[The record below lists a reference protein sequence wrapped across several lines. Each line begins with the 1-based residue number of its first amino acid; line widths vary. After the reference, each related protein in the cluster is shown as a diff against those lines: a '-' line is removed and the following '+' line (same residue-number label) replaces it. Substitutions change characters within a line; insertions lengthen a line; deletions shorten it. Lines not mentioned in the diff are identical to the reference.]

1 MSQGKMTQ
9 DKKPQASSRKL
20 RQIVAGS
27 MCHVDCQIDA
37 GGVAKSLKP
46 QASSLKPQAAAKRS
60 YFFLSKNVNIFF

>member
-37 GGVAKSLKP
+37 GGVAKSLKL
-46 QASSLKPQAAAKRS
+46 QASSCGETL
-60 YFFLSKNVNIFF
+60 IFFFI